1 MMINS
6 RRSLVALLM
15 ATAAPLFAVQ
25 LNADEQE
32 KSQQGKL
39 SAGDSAT
46 FVIDSAAT
54 ADDGDAAAGLKAKSF
69 VVIGKDGEKKVI
81 SSAGKSLSVTV
92 NSSTSTEDN
101 GDGPKTQVSGKMV
114 IIGPDGEKKEYDLKD
129 GFPDNIELPE
139 GIELPP
145 GIMLHMNEENDG
157 ESPMMLWRSIA
168 GAQSGPR
175 FMIGVMC
182 EPAGEV
188 LRSHLKL
195 DGAGL
200 VVESVSPDMPA
211 VAAGIEK
218 GDILLSAGDVKL
230 KEVADLVKAV
240 KDSEGKQIEFRV
252 IKSGQEST
260 VAVTPSQSTEKDVL
274 NALGLGGDI
283 KGMIDIDVEDFDMD
297 VQGAANE
304 AMMRGMLLRRFG
316 PGIRLENE
324 EAMKLDLEKI
334 EDIRKSAMG
343 AAAAG
348 RKQRNSVGEL
358 QKELEALQKRLSSLE
373 KQLKAEEGSNDD

>member
-1 MMINS
+1 M
-6 RRSLVALLM
+6 
-15 ATAAPLFAVQ
+15 
-25 LNADEQE
+25 
-32 KSQQGKL
+32 
-39 SAGDSAT
+39 
-46 FVIDSAAT
+46 
-54 ADDGDAAAGLKAKSF
+54 
-69 VVIGKDGEKKVI
+69 
-81 SSAGKSLSVTV
+81 
-92 NSSTSTEDN
+92 
-101 GDGPKTQVSGKMV
+101 
-114 IIGPDGEKKEYDLKD
+114 
-129 GFPDNIELPE
+129 
-139 GIELPP
+139 
-145 GIMLHMNEENDG
+145 
-157 ESPMMLWRSIA
+157 
-168 GAQSGPR
+168 
-175 FMIGVMC
+175 
-182 EPAGEV
+182 
-188 LRSHLKL
+188 
-195 DGAGL
+195 
-200 VVESVSPDMPA
+200 
-211 VAAGIEK
+211 
-218 GDILLSAGDVKL
+218 
-230 KEVADLVKAV
+230 KAV

-260 VAVTPSQSTEKDVL
+260 VAVTQSQSTEKDVL

>member
-1 MMINS
+1 MIINS
-6 RRSLVALLM
+6 RRSLVALFM

-25 LNADEQE
+25 FNADEQE

-54 ADDGDAAAGLKAKSF
+54 ADDEDAAAGLKAKSF

-157 ESPMMLWRSIA
+157 E
-168 GAQSGPR
+168 
-175 FMIGVMC
+175 
-182 EPAGEV
+182 
-188 LRSHLKL
+188 
-195 DGAGL
+195 
-200 VVESVSPDMPA
+200 
-211 VAAGIEK
+211 
-218 GDILLSAGDVKL
+218 
-230 KEVADLVKAV
+230 
-240 KDSEGKQIEFRV
+240 
-252 IKSGQEST
+252 
-260 VAVTPSQSTEKDVL
+260 
-274 NALGLGGDI
+274 
-283 KGMIDIDVEDFDMD
+283 
-297 VQGAANE
+297 
-304 AMMRGMLLRRFG
+304 
-316 PGIRLENE
+316 
-324 EAMKLDLEKI
+324 
-334 EDIRKSAMG
+334 
-343 AAAAG
+343 
-348 RKQRNSVGEL
+348 
-358 QKELEALQKRLSSLE
+358 
-373 KQLKAEEGSNDD
+373 